1 MTFDL
6 AACKLTYR
14 SHYAMGEMQYIEK
27 IQTDIGAFYVDTRDQ
42 FVTRHLKE
50 TSNYAPAERNRY
62 QVFTSPESNI
72 LWLGAHIGAHVIP
85 LPANVKSITAF
96 EANPDTYA
104 LFAKNLHLNAC
115 SNVKSYNLAAND
127 TNGALKFI
135 CNTVNSG
142 GSKRMPKE
150 MRPMYLDDET
160 KFVEVNAVRLDDFLP
175 KHDFDFIF
183 MDIEG
188 SETHAMLG
196 MTSIIQNAK
205 TLVAEFIPHHLTNVS
220 GVNISEFLNP
230 LRDFQTMISP
240 SLKKVAFG
248 AEIQPLLETMF
259 NSNVADAG
267 LIFHRDRINV
277 NIKPSN

>member
-1 MTFDL
+1 
-6 AACKLTYR
+6 
-14 SHYAMGEMQYIEK
+14 MQY
-27 IQTDIGAFYVDTRDQ
+27 QSA
-42 FVTRHLKE
+42 E
-50 TSNYAPAERNRY
+50 TSIGTFYLDGRDKFVARSLLEQGDYSPGERLLYSKFVN
-62 QVFTSPESNI
+62 ENSNV
-72 LWLGAHIGAHVIP
+72 LWLGAHIGALMIPISKMVKHV
-85 LPANVKSITAF
+85 TTF
-96 EANPDTYA
+96 EANPHTFQI
-104 LFAKNLHLNAC
+104 LQKNIEANDC
-115 SNVKSYNLAAND
+115 RNVKAYNLAAND
-127 TNGALKFI
+127 EDCDLQFV

-142 GSKRMPKE
+142 GSKRLPLE
-150 MRPMYLDDET
+150 MIPAYLDNET
-160 KFVEVNAVRLDDFLP
+160 SFEVVHAVCLDTFLVT
-175 KHDFDFIF
+175 HDYDFIF

-240 SLKKVAFG
+240 ALKKVAFG